1 MARIT
6 VEDCLEKIDNQYDLV
21 LLAKERTVQLNAG
34 SPMLVEED
42 NDKRTIISLREIG
55 DGKIDVKEV
64 EASAI
69 KRLRKEPDEIEQQE
83 ETEEETNDDFE
94 NLYKGQ
100 VSKSG
105 VAILPSKRTRRIP
118 EVKKPS
124 LADEALSELKAEQ
137 PEIKEENL
145 ETEEAPLELS
155 ETLSEKSLSYAYEMY
170 QNGFWFHKNPKNGE
184 LVGDRLSKKGFP
196 YIDIGENLALSSSV
210 RSGHISLMNSES
222 HKNTILDS
230 EFKRVGI
237 GIVSGPLG
245 LIIVQIFSS

>member
-6 VEDCLEKIDNQYDLV
+6 VEDCLEKVENQYDLV

-42 NDKRTIISLREIG
+42 NDKRTIIALREIG
-55 DGKIDVKEV
+55 DGKIDVKEI

-124 LADEALSELKAEQ
+124 LAEEALSELKAEQ

-155 ETLSEKSLSYAYEMY
+155 EEAPVEEENKSE
-170 QNGFWFHKNPKNGE
+170 
-184 LVGDRLSKKGFP
+184 
-196 YIDIGENLALSSSV
+196 
-210 RSGHISLMNSES
+210 
-222 HKNTILDS
+222 
-230 EFKRVGI
+230 
-237 GIVSGPLG
+237 
-245 LIIVQIFSS
+245 

>member
-6 VEDCLEKIDNQYDLV
+6 VEDCLDKVDNQYDLV

-34 SPMLVEED
+34 SPLLVEED

-55 DGKIDVKEV
+55 DGKIDVKDI

-69 KRLRKEPDEIEQQE
+69 KRLRKEPDEVEQLE

-145 ETEEAPLELS
+145 ETEEKPLELS
-155 ETLSEKSLSYAYEMY
+155 EEAPAQEAPAQEEPKSE
-170 QNGFWFHKNPKNGE
+170 
-184 LVGDRLSKKGFP
+184 
-196 YIDIGENLALSSSV
+196 
-210 RSGHISLMNSES
+210 
-222 HKNTILDS
+222 
-230 EFKRVGI
+230 
-237 GIVSGPLG
+237 
-245 LIIVQIFSS
+245 

>member
-6 VEDCLEKIDNQYDLV
+6 VEDCLEKVENQYDLV

-55 DGKIDVKEV
+55 DGKIDVEEV

-69 KRLRKEPDEIEQQE
+69 KRLRKEPDEIEEQE
-83 ETEEETNDDFE
+83 EIEEETNDDFE

-145 ETEEAPLELS
+145 DTEEAPLELS
-155 ETLSEKSLSYAYEMY
+155 EEAPTEENKSE
-170 QNGFWFHKNPKNGE
+170 
-184 LVGDRLSKKGFP
+184 
-196 YIDIGENLALSSSV
+196 
-210 RSGHISLMNSES
+210 
-222 HKNTILDS
+222 
-230 EFKRVGI
+230 
-237 GIVSGPLG
+237 
-245 LIIVQIFSS
+245 

>member
-6 VEDCLEKIDNQYDLV
+6 VEDCLEKVDNQYDLV

-69 KRLRKEPDEIEQQE
+69 KRLRKEPDESEEQE
-83 ETEEETNDDFE
+83 EIEEETNDDFE

-145 ETEEAPLELS
+145 DTEEAPLELS
-155 ETLSEKSLSYAYEMY
+155 EEAPTEE
-170 QNGFWFHKNPKNGE
+170 
-184 LVGDRLSKKGFP
+184 
-196 YIDIGENLALSSSV
+196 ENKT
-210 RSGHISLMNSES
+210 E
-222 HKNTILDS
+222 
-230 EFKRVGI
+230 
-237 GIVSGPLG
+237 
-245 LIIVQIFSS
+245 

>member
-6 VEDCLEKIDNQYDLV
+6 VEDCLEKVDNQYDLV

-55 DGKIDVKEV
+55 DGKIDIKEI
-64 EASAI
+64 EANAI
-69 KRLRKEPDEIEQQE
+69 KRLRKEPDEIEEQE

-145 ETEEAPLELS
+145 DTEEAPLELS
-155 ETLSEKSLSYAYEMY
+155 EEVPAEENKSE
-170 QNGFWFHKNPKNGE
+170 
-184 LVGDRLSKKGFP
+184 
-196 YIDIGENLALSSSV
+196 
-210 RSGHISLMNSES
+210 
-222 HKNTILDS
+222 
-230 EFKRVGI
+230 
-237 GIVSGPLG
+237 
-245 LIIVQIFSS
+245 

>member
-6 VEDCLEKIDNQYDLV
+6 VEDCLEKVDNQYDLV

-55 DGKIDVKEV
+55 NGKIDVKEV

-83 ETEEETNDDFE
+83 ETEEDTNDDFE

-155 ETLSEKSLSYAYEMY
+155 EEAPVEEENKSE
-170 QNGFWFHKNPKNGE
+170 
-184 LVGDRLSKKGFP
+184 
-196 YIDIGENLALSSSV
+196 
-210 RSGHISLMNSES
+210 
-222 HKNTILDS
+222 
-230 EFKRVGI
+230 
-237 GIVSGPLG
+237 
-245 LIIVQIFSS
+245 

>member
-6 VEDCLEKIDNQYDLV
+6 VEDCLKKVENQYDLV

-55 DGKIDVKEV
+55 DGKVDVKDI
-64 EASAI
+64 EANAI
-69 KRLRKEPDEIEQQE
+69 KRLRKEPDELEVQE
-83 ETEEETNDDFE
+83 DAEEETNDDFE

-155 ETLSEKSLSYAYEMY
+155 EEAPVTEETSAVTEETSAVTE
-170 QNGFWFHKNPKNGE
+170 
-184 LVGDRLSKKGFP
+184 
-196 YIDIGENLALSSSV
+196 EN
-210 RSGHISLMNSES
+210 
-222 HKNTILDS
+222 K
-230 EFKRVGI
+230 
-237 GIVSGPLG
+237 
-245 LIIVQIFSS
+245 

>member
-6 VEDCLEKIDNQYDLV
+6 VEDCLKKVDNQYDLV

-55 DGKIDVKEV
+55 DGKIEVKDIQS
-64 EASAI
+64 SAI
-69 KRLRKEPDEIEQQE
+69 KRLRKEPDELEQQE

-94 NLYKGQ
+94 DLYKGQ

-124 LADEALSELKAEQ
+124 LAEEALSELKAEQ

-155 ETLSEKSLSYAYEMY
+155 EEAPTQETPAQETPAQEEPKSE
-170 QNGFWFHKNPKNGE
+170 
-184 LVGDRLSKKGFP
+184 
-196 YIDIGENLALSSSV
+196 
-210 RSGHISLMNSES
+210 
-222 HKNTILDS
+222 
-230 EFKRVGI
+230 
-237 GIVSGPLG
+237 
-245 LIIVQIFSS
+245 